1 MDTGHSKYKNQFRVM
16 LFNGDLQFQWIQML
30 RNAYHF
36 ETMSIFIQSVA
47 KTCKKI
53 CTSFLIR
60 PCIEAFI
67 GWDNVFVLFH
77 DANLAHTTF
86 IRENMNSEWES
97 TLLLHPLIILL
108 FLVCPSPV
116 MSTIINCFYLVDLQR
131 MLFYCHIV
139 LKMKNI

>member
-1 MDTGHSKYKNQFRVM
+1 MKLFRLMNHRKHYKTNTTDLNVTECVSFQNSVYF
-16 LFNGDLQFQWIQML
+16 LFSND
-30 RNAYHF
+30 YHNVH
-36 ETMSIFIQSVA
+36 ENMHIFL
-47 KTCKKI
+47 T
-53 CTSFLIR
+53 R
-60 PCIEAFI
+60 PCIQAFI

-86 IRENMNSEWES
+86 IQENMNCEWES

>member
-1 MDTGHSKYKNQFRVM
+1 M
-16 LFNGDLQFQWIQML
+16 LWY
-30 RNAYHF
+30 AYNF
-36 ETMSIFIQSVA
+36 ETMTIFIHMIFT
-47 KTCKKI
+47 TCTKI
-53 CTSFLIR
+53 CTSFLTR
-60 PCIEAFI
+60 PCIQAFI

-86 IRENMNSEWES
+86 IQENMNCEWES

-139 LKMKNI
+139 LKMKNIKSRISILTSYSYK

>member
-1 MDTGHSKYKNQFRVM
+1 MAIWISMDSNVTECVSFRNNV
-16 LFNGDLQFQWIQML
+16 F
-30 RNAYHF
+30 
-36 ETMSIFIQSVA
+36 FIQLIA
-47 KTCKKI
+47 TTWTKI
-53 CTSFLIR
+53 FTSFFTR
-60 PCIEAFI
+60 PCIKAFI

-86 IRENMNSEWES
+86 IRENMNCEWES

-139 LKMKNI
+139 SKMNNMQSRISISNIIQYE

>member
-1 MDTGHSKYKNQFRVM
+1 MVICN
-16 LFNGDLQFQWIQML
+16 FNGFKCYGMRIISKQWLFLFQM
-30 RNAYHF
+30 
-36 ETMSIFIQSVA
+36 IF
-47 KTCKKI
+47 TTWTKI
-53 CTSFLIR
+53 CTSFLTR
-60 PCIEAFI
+60 PCIQAFV

-86 IRENMNSEWES
+86 IRENMNCEWES

-139 LKMKNI
+139 LKMKNIKSRISILTSYSYK

>member
-1 MDTGHSKYKNQFRVM
+1 MKLINYLSSVM
-16 LFNGDLQFQWIQML
+16 WFNGDHYVTECVSFQNNVYFLFSNDWHNVHENM
-30 RNAYHF
+30 H
-36 ETMSIFIQSVA
+36 IFL
-47 KTCKKI
+47 T
-53 CTSFLIR
+53 R
-60 PCIEAFI
+60 PCIQAFI

-86 IRENMNSEWES
+86 IQENMNCEWES
-97 TLLLHPLIILL
+97 TILLHPLIILL

-139 LKMKNI
+139 PKIKNI

>member
-1 MDTGHSKYKNQFRVM
+1 MNHAKHYKTNMDKTHFAWCAANVFKWIVM
-16 LFNGDLQFQWIQML
+16 LIISKQCLFIFQLIA
-30 RNAYHF
+30 R
-36 ETMSIFIQSVA
+36 
-47 KTCKKI
+47 TCTKI
-53 CTSFLIR
+53 CTSFSTR
-60 PCIEAFI
+60 PCIKAFI

-86 IRENMNSEWES
+86 IQENMNCEWES

-131 MLFYCHIV
+131 MFFYCHIV
-139 LKMKNI
+139 P